1 MRIAAISDI
10 HGNLPALQATL
21 DHIRTQNVD
30 LIVNLG
36 DIASGSLYPSK
47 TVDYLSPLGFPT
59 IKGNHERQLLAGV
72 VANMGESDAYTYGQ
86 LRKDQLEWIES
97 LPTSLRITEDVLLVH
112 GTPSSD
118 LEYFLETVTAEGCR
132 QATLQEVETRAGTA
146 NGEGLVL
153 CGHTHIQRSV
163 RLSDGRLIVNPG
175 SVGLQAYSDVHP
187 FPHKIETGSP
197 HARYAIA
204 TRSETQWNVKFYLVE
219 YDWASAADVCK
230 VNGRAS
236 WVVPISAGLIG
247 QR

>member
-1 MRIAAISDI
+1 
-10 HGNLPALQATL
+10 
-21 DHIRTQNVD
+21 
-30 LIVNLG
+30 
-36 DIASGSLYPSK
+36 
-47 TVDYLSPLGFPT
+47 
-59 IKGNHERQLLAGV
+59 
-72 VANMGESDAYTYGQ
+72 MGESDAYTYGQ

-97 LPTSLRITEDVLLVH
+97 LPTSLRIAEDVLLVH

-204 TRSETQWNVKFYLVE
+204 TRSEKQWHVKFYLVE

-230 VNGRAS
+230 VNGRPS
-236 WVVPISAGLIG
+236 WALPISAGLIG